1 MMESNPARRLPKI
14 TFNAPVVLGFTFICV
29 AVQIV
34 STLTGGASTAAL
46 FTFHTTSLAHPLEYF
61 KLVSFAF
68 GHVSWNHLIG
78 NMSYILLLGPLLEE
92 KYGSPRLAAIIFASA
107 LVCSIT
113 SILIFHTGG
122 VGASGVV
129 FTFILL
135 SSVTNLREG
144 EIPLTFILVA
154 VFYLSQQLY
163 GAIFVR
169 DYISYHGHIVGGLVG
184 AAVGFLLPEKTGT
197 QTSVRSSW

>member
-1 MMESNPARRLPKI
+1 MYGSDKRRLPKI
-14 TFNAPVVLGFTFICV
+14 AINSPVVIWFTLICV
-29 AVQIV
+29 VVQIV
-34 STLTGGASTAAL
+34 STLSGGASTNAF
-46 FTFHTTSLAHPLEYF
+46 FTFHTNTLARPLEYY

-68 GHVSWNHLIG
+68 GHSGWDHLVG
-78 NMSYILLLGPLLEE
+78 NMTYILLLGPLLEE
-92 KYGSPRLAAIIFASA
+92 KYGSRRLAVIILASA
-107 LVCSIT
+107 IACSVT

-154 VFYLSQQLY
+154 VLYFGQQIY
-163 GAIFVR
+163 GALFVR
-169 DYISYHGHIVGGLVG
+169 EFVSYHGHIVGGLVG
-184 AAVGFLLPEKTGT
+184 SVVGFLLPEQSHTT
-197 QTSVRSSW
+197 